1 MSPAFFI
8 WVINLR
14 TKSKIEPGTIGC
26 QRVLTPCT
34 GMCTSVHK
42 PVHSVPLF
50 FKNPGDFT
58 IRTQVKSHITTP
70 LKSQVF
76 IQHNSFRGPSK
87 HQSSKL

>member
-26 QRVLTPCT
+26 QRVL
-34 GMCTSVHK
+34 TSVHK

-70 LKSQVF
+70 

-87 HQSSKL
+87 HQSLKL